1 MKHYRE
7 EDLVLYHYGES
18 DSPDAIAHHLAACER
33 CGREYSQ
40 LERVLS
46 AADSLSVPQRHAGY
60 AAEVWTRL
68 EPRLGR
74 RPLWGA
80 SEWFRLPSLAL
91 AGAAVASLV
100 LAFLIGRWSG
110 GPAPQPIP
118 VEVRERVL
126 LIAVSE
132 HLERSQRLLV
142 ELVNVDGT
150 TGIDV
155 TAQQSSARDLAA
167 DNRLYRQTASRAGR
181 DEIVDLLEELERVL
195 QEVAN
200 GPSRLAFTELAGLQ
214 RRIESRGLLIRIR
227 TIEEQAR
234 SDSGPRAPRDSSHR
248 DAGLEL

>member
-7 EDLVLYHYGES
+7 EDLILHHYGES
-18 DSPDAIAHHLAACER
+18 DSPDAIAHHLAECDR
-33 CGREYSQ
+33 CGREYGQ
-40 LERVLS
+40 LVRVLS
-46 AADSLSVPQRHAGY
+46 AADSVSVPRRNADY

-68 EPRLGR
+68 EPRLAR
-74 RPLWGA
+74 RPLWDAG
-80 SEWFRLPSLAL
+80 EWLRLPRLAL

-118 VEVRERVL
+118 EEARERVL

-132 HLERSQRLLV
+132 HLERSRRLLV
-142 ELVNVDGT
+142 ELVNADGPA
-150 TGIDV
+150 GVDV

-167 DNRLYRQTASRAGR
+167 HNRLYRQTASRAGR
-181 DEIVDLLEELERVL
+181 DEIADLLEELERVL

-214 RRIESRGLLIRIR
+214 RRIESRGLVMRIR
-227 TIEEQAR
+227 TIKEQAR
-234 SDSGPRAPRDSSHR
+234 SDSGQPALRDRSR
-248 DAGLEL
+248 RGAGLEL